1 MPAQQRFPT
10 KYPGVHYIHGKWGE
24 DKKQKIFLIRYRKNN
39 IAIEEKVG
47 RQREDGMT
55 EAKAS
60 RIRAHR
66 MSGTEPTNAERRRL
80 GEEYGNRWTIGRL
93 WTEYKLSKPN
103 LKGIITD
110 EF

>member
-24 DKKQKIFLIRYRKNN
+24 DKQQKIFLIRYRKNGL
-39 IAIEEKVG
+39 AIEEKVG

-66 MSGTEPTNAERRRL
+66 MSGTEPTMQK
-80 GEEYGNRWTIGRL
+80 EEGLVKSMETDGRL
-93 WTEYKLSKPN
+93 EGSGLNTS
-103 LKGIITD
+103 
-110 EF
+110 

>member
-1 MPAQQRFPT
+1 MWGIRGVQYLKYHKNKEDPMPAQQRFPT

-24 DKKQKIFLIRYRKNN
+24 DKKQKIFLIRYRKNG

-66 MSGTEPTNAERRRL
+66 MSGT
-80 GEEYGNRWTIGRL
+80 
-93 WTEYKLSKPN
+93 
-103 LKGIITD
+103 
-110 EF
+110 

>member
-10 KYPGVHYIHGKWGE
+10 KYPGVHYIHGKWG
-24 DKKQKIFLIRYRKNN
+24 DGKKQKIFLIRYRKNG
-39 IAIEEKVG
+39 IAIEKKVG

-66 MSGTEPTNAERRRL
+66 MSGTEPTNAEEGL
-80 GEEYGNRWTIGRL
+80 VKSMETDGRL
-93 WTEYKLSKPN
+93 EGSGPN
-103 LKGIITD
+103 TS
-110 EF
+110 